1 MSHKLSNQSY
11 LIVQGSPIVTFFLK
25 GTVLIYVGN
34 EPHVIDT
41 IEGNINFIGKGI
53 VTSEGKE
60 VVTVN
65 VMG

>member
-1 MSHKLSNQSY
+1 M
-11 LIVQGSPIVTFFLK
+11 
-25 GTVLIYVGN
+25 LIYVGN